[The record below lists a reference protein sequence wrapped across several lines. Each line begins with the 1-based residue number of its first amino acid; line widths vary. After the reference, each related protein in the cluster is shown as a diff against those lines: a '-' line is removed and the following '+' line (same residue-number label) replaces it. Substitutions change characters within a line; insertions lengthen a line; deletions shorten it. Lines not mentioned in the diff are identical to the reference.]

1 MENEILVSREGH
13 FYRAQKSL
21 LKTRFLRIGDDFVC
35 PNPKE
40 LRFATITEL
49 NLLQMGMEAEGVEV
63 PCLSQMGKS
72 TVQSN
77 KHESNKHETLNLD
90 TDEAEQVK
98 VGSLVYPTDHF
109 AWGKLVLYPSAI
121 QSIRM
126 AVNSIQNRDAIE
138 AAFNISSIDPSTKCL
153 INFYGAPGTGKTM
166 AAKAVALELGK
177 PLLQADY
184 SQITSKWVGET
195 SKGIQL
201 LFEEATRTGAVLFL
215 DEADSLASRRLDT
228 PSDSAGVHYNQEKN
242 VFMQELDKFQ
252 GVVIMTTN
260 LFQNYDDALL
270 RRIAEHV
277 RFDMPDMNMRETII
291 RQFFPKSVKIQMDYS
306 NLAAITEGFSG
317 GDLLNVAKNSVKLA
331 SLNGQ
336 DPSKWLIDDSVVIAV
351 TKQIQESKQATGALG
366 KRRPMGLS
374 A

>member
-1 MENEILVSREGH
+1 MENQILVSRDGH
-13 FYRAQKSL
+13 FYRAQRAL

-40 LRFATITEL
+40 LRFATLAEL
-49 NLLQMGMEAEGVEV
+49 NVLKMGMEAEGVEV
-63 PCLSQMGKS
+63 PCLSQMRMKA
-72 TVQSN
+72 VQSN
-77 KHESNKHETLNLD
+77 NSETLNQV
-90 TDEAEQVK
+90 AEEEEPLK
-98 VGSLVYPTDHF
+98 VGSLEYPTEHF
-109 AWGKLVLYPSAI
+109 DWGKLVLYPSAV

-126 AVNSIQNRDAIE
+126 AVNSIQNRAQLE
-138 AAFNISSIDPSTKCL
+138 EAFNISSIDPSAKCL
-153 INFYGAPGTGKTM
+153 INFYGPPGTGKTM
-166 AAKAVALELGK
+166 AAKAVARELGK

-201 LFEEATRTGAVLFL
+201 LFQEAAERDAVLFL
-215 DEADSLASRRLDT
+215 DEADSLASRRLDS
-228 PSDSAGVHYNQEKN
+228 PSDSAGVHFNQEKN

-277 RFDMPDMNMRETII
+277 RFDMPDMNMRECII
-291 RQFFPKSVKIQMDYS
+291 RQLFAKTVKIHVDYK
-306 NLAAITEGFSG
+306 NLAKITEGFSG

-331 SLNGQ
+331 SLNGK
-336 DPSKWLIDDSVVIAV
+336 DPAKWLISDETVVAV
-351 TKQIQESKQATGALG
+351 IKQIQESKQATGAYGG
-366 KRRPMGLS
+366 KRPMGLC
-374 A
+374 AG